1 MNSNDPESAL
11 FESIP
16 IALGYGNILENPEEE
31 KLQSFTTEI
40 QKAIKELR
48 GSYSELLNR
57 IENYIITAFNL
68 SSDDIKVYKNELI
81 QQLSN
86 LDEEELITAQK
97 VLYKRLTSALDDRES
112 YIKSI
117 ADAVIGYPVEDLKDH
132 DESILKDRLGDF
144 AEGLLMASKS
154 QNFNKNSSR
163 TKLLQFKFFNAD
175 GSVVNEKV
183 ILKSTEENFDSLLK
197 IEDELNGLDIEKKKE
212 ILMQL
217 YSRLIKEEV
226 NV

>member
-1 MNSNDPESAL
+1 
-11 FESIP
+11 
-16 IALGYGNILENPEEE
+16 
-31 KLQSFTTEI
+31 
-40 QKAIKELR
+40 
-48 GSYSELLNR
+48 
-57 IENYIITAFNL
+57 
-68 SSDDIKVYKNELI
+68 
-81 QQLSN
+81 
-86 LDEEELITAQK
+86 
-97 VLYKRLTSALDDRES
+97 
-112 YIKSI
+112 
-117 ADAVIGYPVEDLKDH
+117 
-132 DESILKDRLGDF
+132 
-144 AEGLLMASKS
+144 MASKS
-154 QNFNKNSSR
+154 QSFNKNSSR